1 MPGDLLTAAALA
13 GELGIPE
20 STTRY
25 YLRRY
30 AAWVPSAGEG
40 RGKRYRREAL
50 DVLRFVADQ
59 HRAGLSADLVEASL
73 SSRFPINAQPQQPTV
88 TTQQQSVTTAEDAR
102 ALFDALVRQA
112 VRDEVSGL
120 MAEVTT
126 LREEVQRLTAA
137 LAAQQGQQ
145 EPQPT
150 ATAGQPPAAPP
161 EAVEQQTSEPTA
173 TATPSPPPDP
183 QASQPTPARP
193 RSLGDRLR
201 AWLRGE

>member
-50 DVLRFVADQ
+50 DVLRFVVDQ
-59 HRAGLSADLVEASL
+59 HKAGLSADLVESSL
-73 SSRFPINAQPQQPTV
+73 SNRFPINAQPQQLTV
-88 TTQQQSVTTAEDAR
+88 TTQQQSVATAEDAR
-102 ALFDALVRQA
+102 ALLSDLVRQA
-112 VRDEVSGL
+112 VRDEVERIVRDEVSGL

-126 LREEVQRLTAA
+126 LREEVARLTALLSA
-137 LAAQQGQQ
+137 SQGQQ
-145 EPQPT
+145 EPQ
-150 ATAGQPPAAPP
+150 QN
-161 EAVEQQTSEPTA
+161 
-173 TATPSPPPDP
+173 ATPTE
-183 QASQPTPARP
+183 ASQPPTPRP
-193 RSLGDRLR
+193 WWMFWRRDT
-201 AWLRGE
+201 

>member
-59 HRAGLSADLVEASL
+59 HKAGLSADLVESSL

-88 TTQQQSVTTAEDAR
+88 TTQQQSVTTSEDAR
-102 ALFDALVRQA
+102 ALLSDLVREA
-112 VRDEVSGL
+112 VRDEVNEV
-120 MAEVTT
+120 MAEVVE
-126 LREEVQRLTAA
+126 LRREVARLTA
-137 LAAQQGQQ
+137 LLTAQQDQQ

-150 ATAGQPPAAPP
+150 ATAEQPPAAPL
-161 EAVEQQTSEPTA
+161 EASEP
-173 TATPSPPPDP
+173 PG
-183 QASQPTPARP
+183 QPAPARP
-193 RSLGDRLR
+193 LSLWERIVAR
-201 AWLRGE
+201 ARGK

>member
-59 HRAGLSADLVEASL
+59 HKAGLSADLVESSL
-73 SSRFPINAQPQQPTV
+73 SNRFPINAQPQQLTV
-88 TTQQQSVTTAEDAR
+88 TTQQQSVATSEDAR
-102 ALFDALVRQA
+102 ALLSDLVRQA
-112 VRDEVSGL
+112 VRDEVNEV
-120 MAEVTT
+120 MAELVD
-126 LREEVQRLTAA
+126 LRREVARLTALLTA
-137 LAAQQGQQ
+137 SQGQQ
-145 EPQPT
+145 GPQETQEKSTPT
-150 ATAGQPPAAPP
+150 EAAPSQP
-161 EAVEQQTSEPTA
+161 VELPQEAQQN
-173 TATPSPPPDP
+173 ATPSEASDPPGVD
-183 QASQPTPARP
+183 QVSQPAPAR
-193 RSLGDRLR
+193 RWWEFWRR
-201 AWLRGE
+201 